1 MFLLRSCKKM
11 GKKRKSMSNATSWH
25 TTLKTFSALLQ
36 HILFISKQRIISRNI
51 DAMFWVSTQVVASQ
65 YLLPLFG
72 VQASFGTFIFAG
84 LFSVWPLF
92 EVVTQAG
99 NFIADI
105 HGNNKISYELTLPI
119 PQWLIFLK
127 FGLETVICS
136 LLGSIVILPIGMLI
150 LGKHLSFEH
159 TNWFYFI
166 VMLLLTHMF
175 YGAITIFMT
184 SITPSVDY
192 LTSIRS
198 RYMFP
203 LWFLGGYQTIWLAIY
218 QKVPWVGCLLLLN
231 PITYTMEGLRA
242 ALLGQEG
249 YIPLWINIVALLFF
263 SWFFAYLGI
272 KILKRRLDCLP

>member
-1 MFLLRSCKKM
+1 MSKKSCWSSNIKTLL
-11 GKKRKSMSNATSWH
+11 
-25 TTLKTFSALLQ
+25 ALLQ
-36 HILFISKQRIISRNI
+36 QVFFTSKQRILSRNL
-51 DAMFWVSTQVVASQ
+51 DAIFWVSTQIIASQ

-72 VQASFGTFIFAG
+72 VQASFGTFIFVG

-119 PQWLIFLK
+119 NQSLIFLK

-136 LLGSIVILPIGMLI
+136 LLGSVVILPMGMLI

-166 VMLLLTHMF
+166 IMLLLTHIF
-175 YGAITIFMT
+175 YGAITMFMT

-203 LWFLGGYQTIWLAIY
+203 LWFLGGYQTIWSVIY
-218 QKVPWVGCLLLLN
+218 HKVPWVGALLLLN

-242 ALLGQEG
+242 SILGQQG
-249 YIPLWINIVALLFF
+249 YIPLWINIVALLGF
-263 SWFFAYLGI
+263 STLFAYLGI
-272 KILKRRLDCLP
+272 RILKRRLDCLP